1 MFYIQCYIYLLYTVF
16 LLDENHNQKGEKIK
30 KQKR

>member
-16 LLDENHNQKGEKIK
+16 LLDENNKQKGECTEK
-30 KQKR
+30 